1 MKRKQLSQILLLTSS
16 VWLWCAMSATAQKIP
31 KSEIQSQSIASVLR
45 NSRPI
50 RKICQLSE
58 IEISSTSARMLVQ
71 SSAPGNLPNQESSV
85 VPIMSVKANPTDKG
99 VEIILEIPQGTQL
112 QVTNRST
119 GNNFITDVSGGQ
131 LRLLSGEATDL
142 NLYVKLNIGSNT
154 VDIKAGQ

>member
-16 VWLWCAMSATAQKIP
+16 VWLWCVMSATAQKVA

-50 RKICQLSE
+50 RKIRQLSE

-71 SSAPGNLPNQESSV
+71 SSAPSNPPNQGSSV
-85 VPIMSVKANPTDKG
+85 VLIMSVKANPTDKG
-99 VEIILEIPQGTQL
+99 VEIILETPQGTQL
-112 QVTNRST
+112 QVTNRSM

-131 LRLLSGEATDL
+131 LRLPSGEVTDL